1 MLKIKSKE
9 ELEMLVE
16 SYMKEAYKEEDY
28 LRSYNLLKLLVKIN
42 PDNKSAAY
50 YANLLTPSL
59 LKKTK
64 RKWLWYSLFKNI
76 LLKPKTYFYLGIV
89 ILLNKLK

>member
-1 MLKIKSKE
+1 
-9 ELEMLVE
+9 MLVE

-42 PDNKSAAY
+42 PNNKSAAY

-64 RKWLWYSLFKNI
+64 RKYSSTKHLN
-76 LLKPKTYFYLGIV
+76 LLK
-89 ILLNKLK
+89 KLMKMKN